1 MKAWVHLTNCEFN
14 QVLYMHVGQFGER
27 LLTIVTAISVIAHH
41 LGVTIIPAHITDW
54 QIYSTRADIHSA
66 TISAQSIIILC
77 GSRIS
82 ESYFT
87 VSAA

>member
-1 MKAWVHLTNCEFN
+1 
-14 QVLYMHVGQFGER
+14 MHVGQFGER

-66 TISAQSIIILC
+66 TISAQSIIIY